1 MRITT
6 RLVITAI
13 AALAVLALYAGAAAA
28 STGLSISP
36 SRGLITLTN
45 SGAWTFTGKEE
56 RPLQIICARVQL
68 LLSLATESIRKAAAN
83 RLPEGLIGWVTQG
96 TATECRESV
105 LGSEVR
111 VEILARKTE
120 MRTWFP
126 LLYKA
131 FLGTLPAINGILIV
145 ALNAGFSFRNAFVG
159 TALYTGNVGNLISLN
174 ARQQTE
180 TNRFLPDL
188 TRQIEPRNANFPPE
202 GVLIGRGTIAPTLTI
217 RLI

>member
-1 MRITT
+1 MTT

-13 AALAVLALYAGAAAA
+13 AAVAALALYAGAAAA

-45 SGAWTFTGKEE
+45 SGAWTFSGKEA
-56 RPLQIICARVQL
+56 RPLQFICARVQL

-83 RLPEGLIGWVTQG
+83 RLPEGLIGWITEG
-96 TATECRESV
+96 AFGECRES
-105 LGSEVR
+105 LFGSEIR
-111 VEILARKTE
+111 LELLARKAARE
-120 MRTWFP
+120 TWFP

-145 ALNAGFSFRNAFVG
+145 ALNAGFSFRNALIG
-159 TALYTGNVGNLISLN
+159 TALYTGNVGNLIALN

-188 TRQIEPRNANFPPE
+188 LRQTEPRNPNFISE
-202 GVLIGRGTIAPTLTI
+202 GFFVGRGTIAPTLTI